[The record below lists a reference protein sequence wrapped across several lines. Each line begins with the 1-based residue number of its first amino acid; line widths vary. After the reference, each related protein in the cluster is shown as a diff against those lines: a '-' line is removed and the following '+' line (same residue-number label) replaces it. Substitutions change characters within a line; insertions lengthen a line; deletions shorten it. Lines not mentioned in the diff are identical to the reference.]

1 MNGNERKIMDNNLL
15 QSRDYYIDL
24 INSSKA
30 NKMTALY
37 HYSGVGFKKAK
48 LNQGIYR
55 KSDDMLVGVLQW
67 GCSAQ
72 EGIRLDRY
80 VKEEIKKEEYL
91 ELNRF
96 CMVDSEGPNSESQAI
111 SLGIKWIKKN
121 RPDIR
126 LLVSYAGRKE
136 GNYGYIYQATNWEY
150 LGYFISN
157 GFWLLDG
164 EERHQITV
172 WYRYKNY
179 CDQSLPF
186 KQGICALYHD
196 VRQTWTK
203 QFIYIQRLDKKLH
216 CASPVLPYPKPV
228 NEFPICTKVEIYKQ
242 DDEYINA
249 YKPQRT
255 FVEYKYEKETQLFT
269 RTALARRGEL
279 DLIKKGVAVYS
290 REGQLEAIYNSI
302 KDVAAEDLFS
312 ESGVR
317 SALKTEKPYKNHFFR
332 FYILSETPDE
342 EIDIPYLCK
351 IDGLRFL
358 KQTEI
363 ADYCGVTRQAVS
375 AAKQHYAKV
384 IGGKNIEWHK

>member
-1 MNGNERKIMDNNLL
+1 MIKDGIELL
-15 QSRDYYIDL
+15 DSKDYYIDL

-55 KSDDMLVGVLQW
+55 KSDDLLVGVLQW

-80 VKEEIKKEEYL
+80 VTEPITKEEYL

-96 CMVDSEGPNSESQAI
+96 CMADSEGKNAESQAI

-150 LGYFISN
+150 LGYWISD

-172 WYRYKNY
+172 WYRYAHY
-179 CDQSLPF
+179 GDQSKSF
-186 KQGICALYHD
+186 RDGICDLYHD

-203 QFIYIQRLDKKLH
+203 QFIYVQRLDKKLH
-216 CASPVLPYPKPV
+216 LASPILPYPKPD
-228 NEFPICTKVEIYKQ
+228 NEYPICTQVKIYKE
-242 DDEYINA
+242 DNEFLST
-249 YKPQRT
+249 YKAPDRK
-255 FVEYKYEKETQLFT
+255 FVQYYYEKEYYLFT
-269 RTALARRGEL
+269 RTALIRRGEYVPL
-279 DLIKKGVAVYS
+279 KYGVAVYDKS
-290 REGQLEAIYNSI
+290 GELEETYTSLKETINNNDNYS
-302 KDVAAEDLFS
+302 D
-312 ESGVR
+312 SGVR
-317 SALKTEKPYKNHFFR
+317 NAVKTGKVYKDHFFR
-332 FYILSETPDE
+332 EYNLADAPLDH
-342 EIDIPYLCK
+342 IDIPYVCI
-351 IDGLRFL
+351 IDGIRFV
-358 KQTEI
+358 KQVEV
-363 ADYCGVTRQAVS
+363 AAYCGVSRQAVTS
-375 AAKQHYAKV
+375 AKQRRAPSISGYKV
-384 IGGKNIEWHK
+384 EWNI